1 MQRSRLSLLTSLV
14 LIAAVALPY
23 YAPMTCRLLDRM
35 EMPMGCETHGT
46 MSMIGPTSG
55 GMDVCQIP
63 ACGLA
68 HVAPV
73 SGTTTGYAVPEPLV
87 CPLPTPPPLF
97 QSIDLAPPA
106 PPPQA

>member
-1 MQRSRLSLLTSLV
+1 MPRSRLSILTSLV

-23 YAPMTCRLLDRM
+23 YAPMTCRMLDRM
-35 EMPMGCETHGT
+35 EMPMGCEGHGT

-55 GMDVCQIP
+55 GMDLCQIP

-68 HVAPV
+68 HVAPLSV
-73 SGTTTGYAVPEPLV
+73 SATASPIPEPAV
-87 CPLPTPPPLF
+87 GPLPAPPSHF
-97 QSIDLAPPA
+97 QSLDLTPPA